1 MYAAFESDYRHHFDQ
16 LMKKEMKKS
25 KNLSVSHYF
34 SFILFYFFVS
44 DSSMGGLRSFGRF
57 DSVDKMNIHQKLYDF
72 NGDDEDEDEDASNS
86 HYT

>member
-1 MYAAFESDYRHHFDQ
+1 MISINVLD
-16 LMKKEMKKS
+16 LLTGKV
-25 KNLSVSHYF
+25 L
-34 SFILFYFFVS
+34 ILLIIFFVFLFLIFFVS

-57 DSVDKMNIHQKLYDF
+57 DSVDQMNIHQKLYDF